1 MFSIIA
7 EAIYFKW
14 NNNNNEKTNSN
25 RNDNNNDAMDND

>member
-14 NNNNNEKTNSN
+14 NNNNEKTIVIEITII
-25 RNDNNNDAMDND
+25 MML

>member
-14 NNNNNEKTNSN
+14 NNNNEKTNSN
-25 RNDNNNDAMDND
+25 RNYNNNDAIDND